1 MLNGYEKTIFNVQL
15 QSMKSIHPKNL
26 EKFLKIEI
34 KKNKFL
40 VYGKTKHKIENTFTT
55 EYFEL

>member
-1 MLNGYEKTIFNVQL
+1 MVNIQL
-15 QSMKSIHPKNL
+15 QSVKTINPKNL

>member
-1 MLNGYEKTIFNVQL
+1 MVNIQL
-15 QSMKSIHPKNL
+15 QSVKTINPKNL

-34 KKNKFL
+34 KKNKL
-40 VYGKTKHKIENTFTT
+40 KVYGKTKHKIENTFTT